1 MILLELKYLLENIKK
16 SENKKELE
24 PEAYEK
30 LKKLI
35 PFDYERLRKEH
46 EKNMEKIYG
55 RLKEKNLLREKE
67 LKPTEKIIEKTET
80 IIEKTQKKYKG
91 PLGKILSKI
100 FGKRKE
106 E

>member
-24 PEAYEK
+24 SEAYEK

-35 PFDYERLRKEH
+35 PFDYEKLREEN

-67 LKPTEKIIEKTET
+67 LKPTET
-80 IIEKTQKKYKG
+80 IIEKTQKRYKG